1 LGVEYR
7 KVKGTPRQT
16 KGKRKM
22 YTRTEVLY
30 TGTMKDLVDLG
41 KTAKAILKDKKLA
54 HVVYAYSTKDAPFE
68 IHLLDWQPLEFDT
81 DEKFNTYLKLAE
93 TEAAMIYA
101 VHAQP

>member
-1 LGVEYR
+1 
-7 KVKGTPRQT
+7 
-16 KGKRKM
+16 M
-22 YTRTEVLY
+22 YTNMEVLY
-30 TGTMKDLVDLG
+30 TATMQDLVDLG
-41 KTAKAILKDKKLA
+41 KRAKRILKEKNLA
-54 HVVYAYSTKDAPFE
+54 HVVYAYATKEKPHE